1 MLVCIKTLGG
11 KWLADGHVPLAPPVK
26 GLESH
31 KFVQFKRILEM
42 VVVAA
47 AAIFPLREREG
58 TLRFLKNFISLFFF
72 FFFFFSFFSF
82 FSFFFFSFLLFFF
95 QPTSTAPRRAS
106 AIISYEISL
115 HARLTI
121 FLVDFT
127 VIDSS
132 N

>member
-82 FSFFFFSFLLFFF
+82 FFFSFLLFFF

>member
-72 FFFFFSFFSF
+72 FFFFFSFF
-82 FSFFFFSFLLFFF
+82 FFSFLLFFF